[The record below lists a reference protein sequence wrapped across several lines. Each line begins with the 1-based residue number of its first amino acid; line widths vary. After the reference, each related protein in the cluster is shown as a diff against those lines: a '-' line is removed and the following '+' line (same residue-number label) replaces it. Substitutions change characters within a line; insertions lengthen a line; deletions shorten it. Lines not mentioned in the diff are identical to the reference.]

1 MQQMLRIATQPSSEP
16 KVLLLGSAGDTRNR
30 TWFSITAIMAM
41 PVMCRGTRPFMVH
54 PFTYPDDY
62 IKQITTA
69 SLASDTCAARPPHAI
84 HIALDWRTKLAA
96 DKTLT
101 MAHIAKQQGLSRARV
116 TQIMN
121 LLQLPPAIVKEL
133 STIAT
138 REEARRFSERA
149 LREILLLR
157 STAEQLIA
165 FRKLRGAAAYRRNT
179 DQQNPRPAPHL
190 APEIHLP

>member
-1 MQQMLRIATQPSSEP
+1 
-16 KVLLLGSAGDTRNR
+16 
-30 TWFSITAIMAM
+30 MAM
-41 PVMCRGTRPFMVH
+41 PIICRGTRPFIVH

-62 IKQITTA
+62 SKAIDPA
-69 SLASDTCAARPPHAI
+69 SQVSDTCVAPTPHAI
-84 HIALDWRTKLAA
+84 HIALDWKAKLSA

-101 MAHIAKQQGLSRARV
+101 MAQLARQQGLSRARV

-133 STIAT
+133 RTIAT

-165 FRKLRGAAAYRRNT
+165 FRKLRGAAAYRRKT